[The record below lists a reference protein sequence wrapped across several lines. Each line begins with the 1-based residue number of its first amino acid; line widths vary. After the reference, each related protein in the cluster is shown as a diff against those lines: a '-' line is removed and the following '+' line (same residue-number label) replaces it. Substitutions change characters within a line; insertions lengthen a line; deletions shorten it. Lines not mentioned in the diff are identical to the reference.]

1 MDSINRVTPL
11 TVNLK
16 YGDPRAGDPSTL
28 IADTHAANTILG
40 WKPKHDLDS
49 IISTAYKWYNK

>member
-1 MDSINRVTPL
+1 MKILVTGASG
-11 TVNLK
+11 

-28 IADTHAANTILG
+28 ISDTDAANTILG

-49 IISTAYKWYNK
+49 IINTAYKWYTK